1 MKWLLKEHG
10 GYSEVNEN
18 KKYAVFI
25 GKFQPYHN
33 GHIEL
38 INQKLNQN
46 VPVLIMV
53 RDVVPDKKNPFTAE
67 QSAAMIKKYHKHKGD
82 DVKVMI
88 IPDIES
94 FNFSRNVGYEINEFI
109 PPKGLGWVN
118 ANTIRNCIN
127 NGDDYWKTMVD
138 ETIQEDIL
146 NYLFSEKS
154 VS

>member
-1 MKWLLKEHG
+1 MKWRLKEHG
-10 GYSEVNEN
+10 GYTEVNEN
-18 KKYAVFI
+18 KKYAVFM

-38 INQKLNQN
+38 INQKLKNGT
-46 VPVLIMV
+46 PVLIMV
-53 RDVVPDKKNPFTAE
+53 RDVVPDERNPFTAE
-67 QSAAMIKKYHKHKGD
+67 QSANMIKKYHESRNE
-82 DVKVMI
+82 DVKVII

-138 ETIQEDIL
+138 DVLHDEVLKHISL
-146 NYLFSEKS
+146 NN
-154 VS
+154 